1 MTPQFIKNLPLRIKL
16 ILPIWLLMTVFVIG
30 GGMATMHVV
39 SLNLE
44 KGLASRADILASG
57 AASNLTAAL
66 AFEDVA
72 SAKEQLTA
80 LSYDPDLVFAK
91 VTRDSGTEFA
101 SFSRLPVDCAPHPSG
116 FLCNTTLLEN
126 VSKPIALGSESLG
139 TLNLYF
145 SKTWLIEEKQ
155 RFTGYLVMATTA
167 LSLFALFFAR
177 AIHGFVSQP
186 LSSLHRSMS
195 NMIRLGIMS
204 HTLPV
209 TQHDELGQLTQCF
222 NDMVTSLY
230 ERDKQLVATL
240 RQLEEKSVYINR
252 VLDTID
258 HGIMV
263 VAPGDLVTYF
273 NPAAD
278 LELKSLGCL
287 PTDLD
292 QIFADFEP
300 AKILLEISKAIDEHR
315 PVYGVEIHHR
325 ASGKLFRVRSTP
337 MASAQHSLVQFE
349 DITSLQMAEQRRK
362 LAELIFDQSQDA
374 TLVLSRRL
382 AVEAQNRTCL
392 RTFGA
397 VQYWHELFSQK
408 KGDLKTKELKQL
420 LLKGSYTWTSTLI
433 GASGNI
439 LPCRIV
445 ARTVTNRNGK
455 VEAFV
460 ISIFDLT
467 TKLELKRLNHMAHH
481 DPLTQLA
488 NRTHA
493 MTVLTQA
500 HELGQDMHVLFVDLD
515 GFKNVN
521 DQYGHHVGD
530 ELLKVVAK
538 RLKGCV
544 SSDDLVARLAGDE
557 FVIGIRGRA
566 KVDHILERLV
576 KKLNEVVMVEGV
588 RPRVSASIGI
598 RYWDRDDTTSLKD
611 VIDQADKAMYEAKA
625 MGKNRYA
632 FSSEGKSTVLS

>member
-1 MTPQFIKNLPLRIKL
+1 MT
-16 ILPIWLLMTVFVIG
+16 
-30 GGMATMHVV
+30 
-39 SLNLE
+39 
-44 KGLASRADILASG
+44 
-57 AASNLTAAL
+57 
-66 AFEDVA
+66 
-72 SAKEQLTA
+72 
-80 LSYDPDLVFAK
+80 
-91 VTRDSGTEFA
+91 
-101 SFSRLPVDCAPHPSG
+101 
-116 FLCNTTLLEN
+116 
-126 VSKPIALGSESLG
+126 
-139 TLNLYF
+139 
-145 SKTWLIEEKQ
+145 EEEQ
-155 RFTGYLVMATTA
+155 RFTGYLVMATAA

-209 TQHDELGQLTQCF
+209 TRHDELGQLTQCF

-240 RQLEEKSVYINR
+240 RQLEDKSIYINR

-263 VAPGDLVTYF
+263 VAPGDIVTYS

-278 LELKSLGCL
+278 IELKAIGCV

-292 QIFADFEP
+292 QILADFEP
-300 AKILLEISKAIDEHR
+300 TKTLLNISSAIDEHK
-315 PVYGVEIHHR
+315 PVFGVEICHR

-349 DITSLQMAEQRRK
+349 DITTLQMAEQRRK

-374 TLVLSRRL
+374 TLVLSRSL
-382 AVEAQNRTCL
+382 AVEAQNTTCL

-397 VQYWHELFSQK
+397 VTYWHELFSQQ
-408 KGDLKTKELKQL
+408 KGYLNNKELKHL
-420 LLKGSYTWTSTLI
+420 LLNGFYTWTSPLI
-433 GASGNI
+433 CSSGNI
-439 LPCRIV
+439 LPCRID

-467 TKLELKRLNHMAHH
+467 TKLELKRLNHIAHH

-493 MTVLTQA
+493 ITALTQA
-500 HELGQDMHVLFVDLD
+500 HVQGQDVHVLFVDLD

-538 RLKGCV
+538 RLKGTV
-544 SSDDLVARLAGDE
+544 SGEDLVARLTGDE
-557 FVIGIRGRA
+557 FIIGIRGRGRI
-566 KVDHILERLV
+566 DHILERLV
-576 KKLNEVVMVEGV
+576 KKLHEPVLVEGV
-588 RPRVSASIGI
+588 RPQISASIGI
-598 RYWDRDDTTSLKD
+598 RYWDKDDTTSLKL

-632 FSSEGKSTVLS
+632 YSSEGVDTVLI